1 MLSFIEVLAVIVV
14 FFPLC
19 LCFICISYQERLELL
34 KYDSM
39 GVGLYIYLLLVFL
52 IHLVFFVYA
61 ILLHSLQLLGYFNNY
76 YIKYTIVPRSW
87 IDSIRAYHVN
97 KHLGILTPRHER
109 LISVY

>member
-52 IHLVFFVYA
+52 IHLVFFLYMQFYYTAYNFWA
-61 ILLHSLQLLGYFNNY
+61 ILIIIILSILLFLDHG
-76 YIKYTIVPRSW
+76 
-87 IDSIRAYHVN
+87 
-97 KHLGILTPRHER
+97 LT
-109 LISVY
+109 L